1 MLYEKISDYY
11 DRLFPLRQPVVDC
24 LGSYLTP
31 ESFVLDIGCGTASL
45 TQALSKQCRSIIG
58 IDVSKD
64 MILKGQHKYPGL
76 TLLHTDIHGLTHTGF
91 DVIYSTGNTVSYFD
105 RTGLQALAA
114 TISERLSPNGLWIY
128 QTVNWD
134 YLLSRQTWQFPD
146 ITFETGIFRRSYTFP
161 GHGELVDF
169 HLELTV
175 TDGPTLKE
183 THRLYRLA
191 RQEHIEIHRKADL
204 KLAESFLSWKKE
216 PWTPDISGATI
227 LVFQKTIG

>member
-11 DRLFPLRQPVVDC
+11 DRLFPLRQPMVNC

-45 TQALSKQCRSIIG
+45 TQALSEQCRSIIG

-64 MILKGQHKYPGL
+64 MILKGRRKYPGL
-76 TLLHTDIHGLTHTGF
+76 TLLHTDINGLTQTGF

-105 RTGLQALAA
+105 PTGLQALAA
-114 TISERLSPNGLWIY
+114 SIAERLSPNGLWIY

-134 YLLSRQTWQFPD
+134 YLLNRQTWQFQD
-146 ITFETGIFRRSYTFP
+146 ISFDGGVFRRSYRFP
-161 GHGELVDF
+161 GNGELVDF

-183 THRLYRLA
+183 THRLYRLP
-191 RQEHIEIHRKADL
+191 RQEHIDIHCKAGF

-216 PWTPDISGATI
+216 PWTPDVSGATI
-227 LVFQKTIG
+227 LEFQKNGG